1 MKRMAMFVALAL
13 AVLPGVVVACDAPK
27 DLGGRVF
34 HVDPSRGSPEG
45 DGSFRKPWR
54 SLAEVLDP
62 ARGLIASPRLRRQP
76 DGGFAT
82 EPAEGGLIRAGDA
95 IELADGDYGDIT
107 LIGYAN
113 ADFITIAAA
122 PGAKPVA
129 HGLFIAGASHWLLR
143 GLTFTAA
150 SGESGPA
157 GAIVEAGSPAL
168 GPSDHIAFVQ
178 NRYFTAATVADWR
191 EDDWVNRPKMY
202 GLVTRARCALVRGN
216 EFFHLRNALDIGG
229 DDSLVEDNFFHDFG
243 NDAMDFHA
251 SGVTIRRNQVSASR
265 HPPAEKLHPD
275 GAQGWALDGAVH
287 RDILID
293 GNIIANLNPS
303 EDNYMQG
310 ISIFT
315 GRFEN
320 VTIQNNVVATN
331 TWHGITLYGVK
342 NAKVLNNT
350 VVATRPGQKDS
361 WILIHDS
368 TDHATRSDALVRN
381 NIATA
386 IVVENA
392 DVTLDH
398 NLTALPIR
406 AQKQARI
413 VEGGGNRV
421 APLAP
426 LFRALSPQTGVLDL
440 HLVAPVAGAAD
451 GAPESDAEGR
461 KRSAG
466 ADLGAYAR

>member
-1 MKRMAMFVALAL
+1 MKRILFGLALAL
-13 AVLPGVVVACDAPK
+13 LPNIAGACDAPK
-27 DLGGRVF
+27 DFSGRIF
-34 HVDPSRGSPEG
+34 HVDPARGSPEG
-45 DGSFRKPWR
+45 DGSVQKPWR

-62 ARGLIASPRLRRQP
+62 GRGLIAAPRLRRQP

-82 EPAEGGLIRAGDA
+82 EPAQGGPIRAGDA
-95 IELADGDYGDIT
+95 IELADGDYGDVT
-107 LIGYAN
+107 LIGYVN
-113 ADFITIAAA
+113 PDFITIAAA

-129 HGLFIAGASHWLLR
+129 HGLFIAGASHWLVR
-143 GLTFTAA
+143 GLTFSAA

-168 GPSDHIAFVQ
+168 GPSDHIAFIQ
-178 NRYFTAATVADWR
+178 NRFFTSPSVADWR
-191 EDDWVNRPKMY
+191 EEDWVNRPKMY
-202 GLVTRARCALVRGN
+202 GLVSRAGCALVRGN
-216 EFFHLRNALDIGG
+216 EFYHLRNALDIGG
-229 DDSLVEDNFFHDFG
+229 DGSLVEDNVFHDFG

-251 SGVTIRRNQVSASR
+251 SDVTIRRNHVTASR

-275 GAQGWALDGAVH
+275 GIQGWALDGAVH

-310 ISIFT
+310 VSIFT

-320 VTIQNNVVATN
+320 VTVQNNVVATN
-331 TWHGITLYGVK
+331 TWHGVSLYGVK
-342 NAKVLNNT
+342 AAKVLNNT
-350 VVATRPGQKDS
+350 VVATRPGQRDS

-368 TDHATRSDALVRN
+368 ADHSTRGEALVRN

-386 IVVENA
+386 IVIENA

-406 AQKQARI
+406 AQKQAQI
-413 VEGGGNRV
+413 VDGGGNRV
-421 APLAP
+421 APLSP
-426 LFRALSPQTGVLDL
+426 FFRVFSPQTGALDL
-440 HLVAPVAGAAD
+440 HLTTAVAGSAE
-451 GAPESDAEGR
+451 GVPETDAEGR
-461 KRSAG
+461 KRAAG
-466 ADLGAYAR
+466 AGAYAQ